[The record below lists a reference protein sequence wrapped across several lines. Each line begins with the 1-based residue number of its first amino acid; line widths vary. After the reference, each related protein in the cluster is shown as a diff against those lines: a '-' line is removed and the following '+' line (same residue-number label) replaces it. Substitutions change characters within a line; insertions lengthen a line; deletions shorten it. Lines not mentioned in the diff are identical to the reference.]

1 MAQFSIRIVQQVTE
15 QGSGDFIIEASTAEA
30 AVAVLSTAYK
40 IARAEG
46 SNIVTLQD
54 GQSQILERAEVLDRV
69 VSFMLLDAD
78 GEEVRPVS
86 VPLDGS
92 H

>member
-1 MAQFSIRIVQQVTE
+1 MIRAFPTRTDSVK
-15 QGSGDFIIEASTAEA
+15 FFR
-30 AVAVLSTAYK
+30 VLSTAYK

>member
-1 MAQFSIRIVQQVTE
+1 MAKFIIRLVPQVIE

-30 AVAVLSTAYK
+30 AVALLSTAYK

-46 SNIVTLQD
+46 SNIVKLQD
-54 GQSQILERAEVLDRV
+54 GQSQILERAEVLDRI

-78 GEEVRPVS
+78 GEEIGPVTA
-86 VPLDGS
+86 PRDGR

>member
-30 AVAVLSTAYK
+30 AVAVLSTVYK

-86 VPLDGS
+86 VPLGGS
-92 H
+92 R